1 LPCGQAL
8 LSACVKPFTVLHLAV
23 RPCSRPTAGLDT
35 SPCSQMRR
43 STASTHHPCPTLR
56 SGYDSGQL
64 PPHGQPSGDDDTRV
78 GILID
83 VLRLPALRL
92 VDTVCQSRAPL
103 QANLLDALH
112 GSRQRLLRDLIRK
125 RVVRSTPTA
134 FQTNPEHSRP
144 LCDTVLQQHPIGHH
158 GAMMA
163 NHHTTL
169 PGSPTKEPRR
179 IRTTP
184 KGRPVWT
191 ATDTVDAPALQTSP
205 DGVKP
210 LCDTV
215 LRRHPIGHHRAPMAS
230 HRTTPPGSPT
240 ENPKIRPT
248 PEGRPVWAATDLDD
262 QAIQC

>member
-1 LPCGQAL
+1 MLQAN
-8 LSACVKPFTVLHLAV
+8 CRPRHLALQ
-23 RPCSRPTAGLDT
+23 PDA
-35 SPCSQMRR
+35 R

-169 PGSPTKEPRR
+169 LGAQLRNPEGFGRPRR
-179 IRTTP
+179 VDQFGLRPIRSTP
-184 KGRPVWT
+184 LPSRQVRMASNLSATPSCDGTRLVITERRWQATGPLRQGAQLKTRRFGRPRR
-191 ATDTVDAPALQTSP
+191 
-205 DGVKP
+205 DGQFGLRPIWMTKPSSVRAQVVFPEGKP
-210 LCDTV
+210 L
-215 LRRHPIGHHRAPMAS
+215 LWNS
-230 HRTTPPGSPT
+230 TTH
-240 ENPKIRPT
+240 IA
-248 PEGRPVWAATDLDD
+248 EG
-262 QAIQC
+262 